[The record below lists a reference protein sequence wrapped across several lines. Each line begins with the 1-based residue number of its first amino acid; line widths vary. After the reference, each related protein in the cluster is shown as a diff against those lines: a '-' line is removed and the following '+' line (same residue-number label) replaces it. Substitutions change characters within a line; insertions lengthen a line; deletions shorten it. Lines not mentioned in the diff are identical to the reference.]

1 MAYPQPLASQEIL
14 EGQQFFRLFT
24 PLQSGGDAYEL
35 DVGALAFGL
44 GPQSDLSAV
53 RLTYYDPSQPNQVNS
68 AVVGIDTPFVGRI
81 DALASLNY
89 PVANTQARIIATPE
103 DLWNNNWYPTILAE
117 DVNYIKPKI
126 DLISYL
132 TLPIVGLPMKRA
144 DFIERG
150 RLNISAGSAAYR
162 VAVPFYRRKFA
173 EIIIRNN
180 SAGVAALTCDIIG
193 VTFTTDG
200 VAPYALGN
208 FIAMETPIITAGAIS
223 AVADSVTTF
232 RVPVQSF
239 ALATGLG
246 LFDYLMIRIN
256 GAPINGAVADAVRYI
271 IRTTDD
277 QI

>member
-1 MAYPQPLASQEIL
+1 MYPQLPASTEVI
-14 EGQQFFRLFT
+14 EGNEFYRLFT

-35 DVGALAFGL
+35 DVGALAFAL

-53 RLTYYDPSQPNQVNS
+53 RLTYYDPSQPNQINS
-68 AVVGIDTPFVGRI
+68 AVVGIDTPFSGRL
-81 DALASLNY
+81 DAFASIKI
-89 PVANTQARIIATPE
+89 PVANTQARIIVTPE

-132 TLPIVGLPMKRA
+132 TPPIALPMRRA
-144 DFIERG
+144 DFVERG
-150 RLNISAGSAAYR
+150 RLNISVGSTAYR
-162 VAVPFYRRKFA
+162 IAVPFYRRKFA

-180 SAGVAALTCDIIG
+180 SVGVAGLTCDIIG

-208 FIAMETPIITAGAIS
+208 FIAAETPITTAGAI
-223 AVADSVTTF
+223 AAGAGAVTTF
-232 RVPVQSF
+232 QVRAS
-239 ALATGLG
+239 TLG

-256 GAPINGAVADAVRYI
+256 GAVINGAVADAVRYI
-271 IRTTDD
+271 LRTTDD